1 MKLGNARSG
10 DKAGMSI
17 FMDSGAHYDV
27 YIEKKGGKN
36 VIGVRYAMG
45 VFNNIEEIPVSSSK
59 VWLRVSGDPEYY
71 RLWYSTDG
79 KEFKQAGIGD
89 TRYLSS
95 ETVGGFTGIMIGL
108 WAQSPSEKGYADF
121 DYFEY
126 NAE

>member
-1 MKLGNARSG
+1 
-10 DKAGMSI
+10 
-17 FMDSGAHYDV
+17 
-27 YIEKKGGKN
+27 
-36 VIGVRYAMG
+36 MG
-45 VFNNIEEIPVSSSK
+45 VFNNIEEIHVSSSK

-108 WAQSPSEKGYADF
+108 WAQSPSEKGHADF
-121 DYFEY
+121 EYFEY